1 MEEFSRLWQ
10 NKKDSQ
16 GRIDITIFFINILLL
31 LVHIFYM
38 FVYIALNHYVM
49 MYLNIASLFT
59 YSIFLF
65 ECYKKPKFYLSV
77 IAIEIWVHM
86 LFAIMSFGW
95 LTCFQNWSFAL
106 ISAVFLP
113 MYGEEDTE
121 KVYNKRA
128 YIYSLIVIISFF
140 VFSVAVRFINLG
152 IFMALDDMMLRTI
165 FTANNFITFFSII
178 MVATFYTST
187 SKRKQDELTRK
198 ADFDELTNIYN
209 RHAIQAI
216 STVIINHAIQDEKP
230 YHVAILDIDFFKNVN
245 DEYGH
250 PSGDLVLRR
259 LASIIRQSSNKGVFC
274 ARWGG
279 EEFVMLCSSAHDYKY
294 FTDLLEKLRIKVS
307 KTKFS
312 IEDGSKINLH
322 ISIGSATIKDGL
334 NLEEAVSIADDRLYT
349 AKETGRNKLVSK

>member
-1 MEEFSRLWQ
+1 MKELSRLWA

-31 LVHIFYM
+31 MVHIFYM
-38 FVYIALNHYVM
+38 FVYIKLNHLVM
-49 MYLNIASLFT
+49 MYLNVMSLFI

-65 ECYKKPKFYLSV
+65 ECYKKPKFYISV
-77 IAIEIWVHM
+77 IAIEIWIHM
-86 LFAIMSFGW
+86 LFAIVSFGW
-95 LTCFQNWSFAL
+95 LPCFQNWSFAL

-113 MYGEEDTE
+113 MYGEEDQE
-121 KVYNKRA
+121 KMYNKRA

-140 VFSVAVRFINLG
+140 FFSVAVRFFNLG
-152 IFMALDDMMLRTI
+152 LFMALDDMMLRTI

-209 RHAIQAI
+209 RNAIKDI
-216 STVIINHAIQDEKP
+216 STIIINNAKAAKKP
-230 YHVAILDIDFFKNVN
+230 YHVAILDIDFFKRVN

-250 PSGDLVLRR
+250 PSGDLVLKR
-259 LASIIRQSSNKGVFC
+259 LASILRQSSNKGVFC

-279 EEFVMLCSSAHDYKY
+279 EEFVLLCSSSHNYKY
-294 FTDLLEKLRIKVS
+294 FVDLLEKLRVKVG
-307 KTKFS
+307 KTKFT
-312 IEDGSKINLH
+312 IEDGSKINLK
-322 ISIGSATIKDGL
+322 ISIGSATINDGL
-334 NLEEAVSIADDRLYT
+334 NLEDAVSIADDRLYK